1 MDYFFRMKNKY
12 SLYEQDYN
20 LWQEKE
26 IAALK
31 NRDINQLDWENLITE
46 ISEVGKSQKRALKNY
61 TQRLIEHLLKIK
73 YWYSEQERNRDH
85 WIIEVSNFRD
95 NIIDILEDSPSLKNY
110 LQENYDDWYGKS
122 VKRVSRVFTVP
133 KNDKI
138 VLSELLS
145 EEYFGD

>member
-1 MDYFFRMKNKY
+1 MKNKY

-31 NRDINQLDWENLITE
+31 NRDINQLDWENLIIE

-133 KNDKI
+133 ENDKI

-145 EEYFGD
+145 EKYFGD

>member
-1 MDYFFRMKNKY
+1 MKNKY

-31 NRDINQLDWENLITE
+31 NRDINQLDWENLIIE

-110 LQENYDDWYGKS
+110 LQENYDDWYDKS

>member
-1 MDYFFRMKNKY
+1 MKNKY

-31 NRDINQLDWENLITE
+31 NRDINQLDWENLIIE

-85 WIIEVSNFRD
+85 WIIQVSNFRD

>member
-1 MDYFFRMKNKY
+1 MKNKY

>member
-1 MDYFFRMKNKY
+1 MKNKY

-31 NRDINQLDWENLITE
+31 NREINQLDWENLITE

>member
-1 MDYFFRMKNKY
+1 MKNKY

-31 NRDINQLDWENLITE
+31 NRDINQLDWENLIIE

-85 WIIEVSNFRD
+85 WIIQVSNFRD

-110 LQENYDDWYGKS
+110 LQENYDDWYDKS

>member
-1 MDYFFRMKNKY
+1 MKNKS
-12 SLYEQDYN
+12 SLYERDYN

-31 NRDINQLDWENLITE
+31 NRDSNQLDWENLIIE

-95 NIIDILEDSPSLKNY
+95 NILDILEDSPSLRNY
-110 LQENYDDWYGKS
+110 LQENYDSWYVKS

-133 KNDKI
+133 ENDKI
-138 VLSELLS
+138 ALSKLLS

>member
-1 MDYFFRMKNKY
+1 MKNKY

-46 ISEVGKSQKRALKNY
+46 IAEVGKSQKRALKNY

>member
-1 MDYFFRMKNKY
+1 MKNKY

-133 KNDKI
+133 ENDKI

-145 EEYFGD
+145 EKYFGD

>member
-1 MDYFFRMKNKY
+1 MKNKNKS
-12 SLYEQDYN
+12 SLYERDYN
-20 LWQEKE
+20 LWQERE

-31 NRDINQLDWENLITE
+31 NRDSNQLDWENLIIE
-46 ISEVGKSQKRALKNY
+46 IAEVGKSQKRALKNY

-95 NIIDILEDSPSLKNY
+95 NIIDILEDSPSLRNY
-110 LQENYDDWYGKS
+110 LQENYDSWYDKS
-122 VKRVSRVFTVP
+122 VKRVSRVFTIP
-133 KNDKI
+133 KDDRIELFK
-138 VLSELLS
+138 LLS

>member
-1 MDYFFRMKNKY
+1 MKNKY

-145 EEYFGD
+145 EKYFGD